1 MRKMKIYK
9 PYLIYFLAFL
19 IVLYVTAPYLWL
31 VISSLSTKADLL
43 EVPLRWFPKHP
54 TLSNYTSILAGKGD
68 SVSDASSQFTRALRN
83 SAIISLSVTGLSLL
97 LGVLSAY
104 AFARLSF
111 RGRKPAFLL
120 VLLTQM
126 IPPIALII
134 PLYMIMLKFD
144 LMNHKLSLVIIY
156 LSFVLPFVIWI
167 MKSYLSE
174 ISTELEEAAR
184 IDGCSRLRAFFVIIL
199 PLSSSGLAATTIF
212 AFIMSWNEFFY
223 ALNFTT
229 TISAKTLPVLITE
242 FSSKHGADYILTST
256 GGVIAS
262 LPPVIL
268 ALLFQRYII
277 SGLSAGSIKG

>member
-1 MRKMKIYK
+1 MKKYK
-9 PYLIYFLAFL
+9 PYLIYTLAVL
-19 IVLYVTAPYLWL
+19 IVLYVMAPYVWL

-54 TLSNYTSILAGKGD
+54 TLANYTSILGGKGN
-68 SVSDASSQFTRALRN
+68 SVSDASSQFLQALRN
-83 SAIISLSVTGLSLL
+83 SAVVSLSVTGLSLF

-111 RGRKPAFLL
+111 RGRKPALL
-120 VLLTQM
+120 MVLLTQM
-126 IPPIALII
+126 IAPIALII
-134 PLYMIMLKFD
+134 PLYMIMLKFH
-144 LMNHKLSLVIIY
+144 LMNHKLSLIIIY

-167 MKSYLSE
+167 MKSYLSN

-268 ALLFQRYII
+268 ALVFQRYII